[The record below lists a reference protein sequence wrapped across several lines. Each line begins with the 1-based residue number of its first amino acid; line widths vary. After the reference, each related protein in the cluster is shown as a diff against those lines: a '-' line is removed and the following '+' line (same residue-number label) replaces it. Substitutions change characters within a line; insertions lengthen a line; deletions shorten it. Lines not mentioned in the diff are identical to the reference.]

1 MTTLPNGMTEKQ
13 RDAIEATAL
22 TLGATDGSRE
32 EQSDA
37 LCAALHRAGF
47 NADVDFQGKSAKDA
61 DRKDRYEF
69 LKDVAWRTMPKAVYL
84 ANIANDRNGNRK
96 VSGAYPDRAKA
107 DPNNNRTLT
116 EWSKR
121 IPGKLRDMR
130 KALVE
135 WEIRKGKRAAPEAA
149 GKSGPKTVTEIV
161 ADLDKRITTILTG
174 ETTDARLEA
183 TNVDVEMMQR
193 AIAAFK
199 KATQDAHEAYVE
211 AMQESASDEPNF

>member
-1 MTTLPNGMTEKQ
+1 MTTLPSGMTAKQ
-13 RDAIEATAL
+13 CEAIEATAL

-61 DRKDRYEF
+61 DRADRFTY

-84 ANIANDRNGNRK
+84 AHVANDRNGNRR

-135 WEIRKGKRAAPEAA
+135 WEIRKGKRAAPEAT
-149 GKSGPKTVTEIV
+149 GKGDAKTVTDIV
-161 ADLDKRITTILTG
+161 EAFDARLANVLKGD
-174 ETTDARLEA
+174 TDARLEA
-183 TNVDVEMMQR
+183 TNVDVEMMKR
-193 AIAAFK
+193 ATAAFK